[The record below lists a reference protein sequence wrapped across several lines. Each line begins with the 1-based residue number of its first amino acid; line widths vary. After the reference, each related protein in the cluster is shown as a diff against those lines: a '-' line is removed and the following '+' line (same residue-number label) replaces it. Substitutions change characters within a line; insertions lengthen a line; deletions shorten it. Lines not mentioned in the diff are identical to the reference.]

1 MFDVENIK
9 ETRNTINDRF
19 QKYVFF
25 KNLLLF
31 IIFYSEFVIKLI
43 LVVNVYK
50 KHLLFINLFVILKMK
65 KHNYG
70 MKISSYL
77 ILLSF
82 FVFLEKRNYLL
93 QVMIMVV
100 ILIKVKIYV
109 VNINVLK
116 LNLDHM
122 NQMFNIFNNLVH
134 N

>member
-19 QKYVFF
+19 QKYVLF
-25 KNLLLF
+25 KTILF
-31 IIFYSEFVIKLI
+31 SYIIILYSEFVIKLI

-70 MKISSYL
+70 MKISSYS

-93 QVMIMVV
+93 QVMIMVA

-116 LNLDHM
+116 LILVLM
-122 NQMFNIFNNLVH
+122 IQTFKIFNN
-134 N
+134 